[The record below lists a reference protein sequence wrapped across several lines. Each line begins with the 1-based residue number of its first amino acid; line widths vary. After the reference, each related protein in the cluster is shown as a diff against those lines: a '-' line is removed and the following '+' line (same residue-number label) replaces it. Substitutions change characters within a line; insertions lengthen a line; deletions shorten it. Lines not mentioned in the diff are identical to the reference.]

1 MVLEGRPGVGPNAG
15 SGGCRGDAADIHSGQ
30 GGTCAALRF
39 AVGQSWSMAADSIPA
54 PAPAPS
60 PRGTGWH
67 VRRALASEPAPVLL
81 RAGIAVLVD
90 IIVVF
95 VASKYVLLAM
105 GHPQERLTHAVLP
118 AVFGGMFAFLGSLG
132 GSWRSGVSRGAG
144 LAIVAL
150 PLTLLAIVVRDQPLA
165 AGLALAAAA
174 AGAGFLAWHG
184 EPWGTLGSL
193 LLYMFFVPLVFG
205 AGLGVPLKY
214 LLASFAVMLVATVVL
229 RSLAAAIPK
238 HRRPARA
245 PATDEPRSSPQH
257 PFALLSQPQIGR
269 LRRTTLRSAIA
280 LGVGAVVMSATR
292 DHNSVWVL
300 MTLIALVP
308 PALPL
313 TMNRILQRLAGT
325 AVAMVVLTVVDVALP
340 PGPLRMTVL
349 AAGIVV
355 TIAFLKRSY
364 AISVVGVSV
373 AAVIGYAQVA
383 MPLGEALLWRGLDTV
398 VGGVIAIVVALIIP
412 IGARPHPVWS
422 AADLPAA
429 PGPDRT

>member
-1 MVLEGRPGVGPNAG
+1 MTPVSSSASASGPVPP
-15 SGGCRGDAADIHSGQ
+15 SG
-30 GGTCAALRF
+30 
-39 AVGQSWSMAADSIPA
+39 
-54 PAPAPS
+54 
-60 PRGTGWH
+60 GTGWH
-67 VRRALASEPAPVLL
+67 VRRALSSESAPVLL
-81 RAGIAVLVD
+81 RTGIAVVID
-90 IIVVF
+90 IVVVF
-95 VASKYVLLAM
+95 LSVQYVLLAM
-105 GHPQERLTHAVLP
+105 GHPRERLVHAVLP

-132 GSWRSGVSRGAG
+132 GNWRSGMTRGAA
-144 LAIVAL
+144 LSVVAL
-150 PLTLLAIVVRDQPLA
+150 PLTLLAIVVRDEPLL
-165 AGLALAAAA
+165 AGFALAAAA

-214 LLASFAVMLVATVVL
+214 LLASFAVMLVATLVL
-229 RSLAAAIPK
+229 RSLAALLPK
-238 HRRPARA
+238 HRRPSRA
-245 PATDEPRSSPQH
+245 AATDEPRSSHAH
-257 PFALLSQPQIGR
+257 PFELLGPPQISR

-280 LGVGAVVMSATR
+280 LGVGAIVMSATR

-313 TMNRILQRLAGT
+313 TIDRMLQRLVGT
-325 AVAMVVLTVVDVALP
+325 ALAMVVLTVVDVVLP
-340 PGPLRMTVL
+340 PGPLRLAVL

-355 TIAFLKRSY
+355 TIAYIKRSY

-398 VGGVIAIVVALIIP
+398 VGGIIAIIVAVLIP
-412 IGARPHPVWS
+412 IGHRPRPVWS
-422 AADLPAA
+422 TKDLPASDSPGTSDPLDRSGP
-429 PGPDRT
+429 PGPPS